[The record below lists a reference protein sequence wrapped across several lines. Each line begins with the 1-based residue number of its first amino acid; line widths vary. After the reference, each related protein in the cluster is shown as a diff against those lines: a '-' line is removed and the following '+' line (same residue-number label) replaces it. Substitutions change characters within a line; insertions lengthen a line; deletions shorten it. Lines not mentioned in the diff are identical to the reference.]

1 MKTKLIINT
10 FSKKV
15 ISKTKMAIT
24 RSRLKDF
31 IKDSR
36 FYNNYDFKYD
46 LWFAGILI
54 ACKGLD

>member
-1 MKTKLIINT
+1 
-10 FSKKV
+10 
-15 ISKTKMAIT
+15 MAIT